1 MITPLIEGG
10 VIPDQ
15 TQLGS
20 VALSGHQVSFP
31 VFERVQSDVPY
42 PKSVQTSAL
51 SCRYHCPMCS

>member
-1 MITPLIEGG
+1 MVLPDH
-10 VIPDQ
+10 VIDPK
-15 TQLGS
+15 GS

-51 SCRYHCPMCS
+51 SC